1 MSDKNTSAIL
11 KYVYPLVEAS
21 LSRNG
26 GVKKYKDCVQRFF
39 ESRPFIFSNIPN
51 NRIAFG
57 AEQVNDFYTSLGIS
71 PEQVLEGLKKTFYWD
86 MNYSPICAKDS
97 LTVTALMVVR
107 YFIEKNDSKN
117 AQLAAIYL
125 SFTGKMYASVHK
137 GQFPF
142 LADDCDTIMTYV
154 ANTQIT
160 GKFDLKKEKNIFGV
174 VRKMSDSWMAAYKSK
189 FKKCTDDDVGYLL
202 KQLRN
207 RIASFMKNFAALYY
221 KAYENKDYLNY
232 ESDNYD
238 DDAYR
243 VSDNDVIRADRYAEK
258 TMHYMNANAVD
269 YKICTM
275 CADQNVRKDEI
286 KEIMESILSNSDNI
300 PTMKELVSNIIADYM
315 RNSETKDVR
324 DLQFV
329 SYSVTMKPNA
339 KDPNLVRIKDIIYT
353 WLEDN
358 SAGYRRRKNRI
369 ATRNSYYKAVI
380 EYVVLVINK
389 ANK

>member
-1 MSDKNTSAIL
+1 
-11 KYVYPLVEAS
+11 
-21 LSRNG
+21 
-26 GVKKYKDCVQRFF
+26 
-39 ESRPFIFSNIPN
+39 
-51 NRIAFG
+51 
-57 AEQVNDFYTSLGIS
+57 
-71 PEQVLEGLKKTFYWD
+71 
-86 MNYSPICAKDS
+86 
-97 LTVTALMVVR
+97 
-107 YFIEKNDSKN
+107 
-117 AQLAAIYL
+117 
-125 SFTGKMYASVHK
+125 
-137 GQFPF
+137 
-142 LADDCDTIMTYV
+142 
-154 ANTQIT
+154 
-160 GKFDLKKEKNIFGV
+160 
-174 VRKMSDSWMAAYKSK
+174 
-189 FKKCTDDDVGYLL
+189 
-202 KQLRN
+202 
-207 RIASFMKNFAALYY
+207 MKNFAALYY